1 MKLLVK
7 RICNVWKCVKESVKK
22 EFLVQSKERVAPP
35 NVIWECLE
43 SRCTAQNGQ
52 GLNQQKV
59 RRKKT
64 NQTLQKFCEQKS
76 LMYLNKTKTNA
87 EEKLS
92 FSKQTKRTLQKKM
105 KAECPSFYM
114 LCCFLF
120 SRRKFRSFHFSYFP
134 ARNVFISLEYIIGIS
149 YWARKTILTEKY
161 ET

>member
-1 MKLLVK
+1 MNDDE
-7 RICNVWKCVKESVKK
+7 NVWKCVKESVKK

-76 LMYLNKTKTNA
+76 LMYLNKTKTNT

-149 YWARKTILTEKY
+149 YWTRKTILTEKY

>member
-59 RRKKT
+59 RREKT

-149 YWARKTILTEKY
+149 YWTRKTILTEKY

>member
-149 YWARKTILTEKY
+149 H
-161 ET
+161 

>member
-1 MKLLVK
+1 M
-7 RICNVWKCVKESVKK
+7 WKCVKESVKK

-76 LMYLNKTKTNA
+76 WMYLNKPKTNA
-87 EEKLS
+87 EEKLD
-92 FSKQTKRTLQKKM
+92 FLKQTKRTLQKKM

-149 YWARKTILTEKY
+149 YWTRKTILTEKY

>member
-7 RICNVWKCVKESVKK
+7 RICNLWKCVKESVKK

-64 NQTLQKFCEQKS
+64 NQTLQKFCKQKS
-76 LMYLNKTKTNA
+76 QMYLNKPKTNA
-87 EEKLS
+87 EEKLD
-92 FSKQTKRTLQKKM
+92 FLKQTKRTLQKKM
-105 KAECPSFYM
+105 KAECPSFYI
-114 LCCFLF
+114 LCCFQF
-120 SRRKFRSFHFSYFP
+120 SVFTFHIFLPEMFSSALNTLSEFH
-134 ARNVFISLEYIIGIS
+134 IGP
-149 YWARKTILTEKY
+149 EKQF
-161 ET
+161 